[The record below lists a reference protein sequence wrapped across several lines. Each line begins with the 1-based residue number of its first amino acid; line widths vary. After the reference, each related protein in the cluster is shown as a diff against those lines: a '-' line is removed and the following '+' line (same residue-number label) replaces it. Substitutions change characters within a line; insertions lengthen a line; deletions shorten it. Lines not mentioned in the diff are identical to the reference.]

1 MGNRLTQ
8 GSVGLRAITPDDLD
22 RAWAWFQ
29 DPILLRQLDA
39 APAVPRTRA
48 ALETQWLAGDGRDAV
63 RLAVVGGDPSSLVGL
78 TALDGILWNQRVGW
92 LTLVIGPPHQGRGYG
107 RAAIR
112 LILALAFGELNLR
125 RVQLTVFPDNHR
137 AIHLYEEAGFQAEGR
152 YREFLDRD
160 GAPFDMLLYGLLRRE
175 WTP

>member
-8 GSVGLRAITPDDLD
+8 GHVALRAITPDDLD
-22 RAWAWFQ
+22 QAWPWFQ
-29 DPILLRQLDA
+29 DPVLLRQLDA

-48 ALETQWLAGDGRDAV
+48 ELEAQWLAGDGRGAV
-63 RLAVVGGDPSSLVGL
+63 RLAVAGGDPPTLVGL
-78 TALDGILWNQRVGW
+78 TAVDGILWNQRVGW
-92 LTLVIGPPHQGRGYG
+92 LTLVIGPPHQGKGYG

-112 LILALAFGELNLR
+112 LMLALAFGELNLR
-125 RVQLTVFPDNHR
+125 RIQLTVFSDNPR
-137 AIHLYEEAGFQAEGR
+137 AIHLYEQAGFQPEGR

-160 GAPFDMLLYGLLRRE
+160 GTQFDMLLYGLLRRE